1 MTKKKLNYCIL
12 VVQKV
17 GVVAA
22 TSNQKVDIMTRLEPQ
37 ALTLEYL
44 MVRILMEEQ

>member
-1 MTKKKLNYCIL
+1 MTKKNLNYCIL

-37 ALTLEYL
+37 VLTLEYL

>member
-1 MTKKKLNYCIL
+1 MTKKNLNYCIL